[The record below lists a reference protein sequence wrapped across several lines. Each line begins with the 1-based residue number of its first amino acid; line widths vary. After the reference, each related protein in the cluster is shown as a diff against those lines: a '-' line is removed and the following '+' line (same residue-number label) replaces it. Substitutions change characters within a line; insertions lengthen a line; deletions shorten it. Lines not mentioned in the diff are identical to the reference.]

1 MTRGSEPLL
10 ESRFRGRDGWALLLP
25 LLSTPLHTAVL
36 GWAVRH
42 IAGLPHGR
50 LLPPGE
56 LAAQLVLAYALLAVA
71 RQPFSFVLAQ
81 AVLVLYVHAAQ
92 ALRVV
97 ALGGPIRPV
106 DFRALPEL
114 LQVLDLRWALTL
126 ASPVVLL
133 AALVLSNLA
142 FRRAAAAAA
151 AGGAAL
157 LAGTGLPR
165 PAAVAALADGG
176 APYAPWSQTDNML
189 RQGPLGY
196 LLGEIARQR
205 LDRIVPPTLEEVRA
219 ALASAPAFPRPGPAR
234 RTLPDPDRPVV
245 LILLESFWD
254 PAELR
259 AAGLSRDP
267 VDPRLRAL
275 WEAGGQSSALSPEF
289 GGATANAEMEV
300 LCGIPTRLV
309 FPGVVFAS
317 SLANDVPCLPRLLS
331 RDGRRAVAFHP
342 NVRGFWS
349 RGRAYPRLGF
359 SRFFSLS
366 SFVADALN
374 GDFLPDESLYRQ
386 AWARARP
393 AGGSAAALT
402 YVLTYT
408 GHWPY
413 PLNARRR
420 SYEIS
425 AASEPPV
432 VGRYASSVLHSSRE
446 LVAFV
451 ERVLDDSPDAFV
463 VALGDHLPVLGES
476 VDVYERSGLFDA
488 RVLEFTPPKLRALT
502 SVPLLVIDGRQ
513 GPVDVGTIS
522 QSEIPALVLERLG
535 LPVPH
540 WMAALLPPPGW
551 HVRTREEGMLVL
563 SPDGGSQV
571 CRAPDEAPACAVAF
585 GWLERARVVS
595 RDLVGGRQHALSLA
609 PGEAASVA
617 GR

>member
-1 MTRGSEPLL
+1 MTRVPATPF
-10 ESRFRGRDGWALLLP
+10 ESRPRGRDGWLLLLP
-25 LLSTPLHTAVL
+25 LLSTPLYTAVL
-36 GWAVRH
+36 GWAVRL

-71 RQPFSFVLAQ
+71 RQPFSFVFAQ
-81 AVLVLYVHAAQ
+81 AVLVVTVHAAQ

-97 ALGGPIRPV
+97 ALGGPIRPI

-142 FRRAAAAAA
+142 FRRAAATAA

-157 LAGTGLPR
+157 LAGTGLLH

-176 APYAPWSQTDNML
+176 VPYALWSQTDNLL

-196 LLGEIARQR
+196 LLGEMARQR
-205 LDRIVPPTLEEVRA
+205 LERITPPTLDEVRA
-219 ALASAPAFPRPGPAR
+219 ALASAPASPRPGPAR
-234 RTLPDPDRPVV
+234 RTLPDRPVV

-267 VDPRLRAL
+267 IDPRLRAL
-275 WEAGGQSSALSPEF
+275 WQAGGRSSALSPEF

-300 LCGIPTRLV
+300 LCGVPTRLV

-317 SLANDVPCLPRLLS
+317 NLANDLPCLPRLLS
-331 RDGRRAVAFHP
+331 GDGRRALAFHP
-342 NVRGFWS
+342 NEPGFWS

-366 SFVADALN
+366 SFVADDLN
-374 GDFLPDESLYRQ
+374 GDFLSDESLYRQ
-386 AWARARP
+386 AWARSRP
-393 AGGSAAALT
+393 ARGSGAALT

-420 SYEIS
+420 TYEVS
-425 AASEPPV
+425 AASAPPV

-446 LVAFV
+446 LAAFV
-451 ERVLDDSPDAFV
+451 ERVLDDSPDALV

-488 RVLEFTPPKLRALT
+488 HVHELTPPKFRALT
-502 SVPLLVIDGRQ
+502 SVPLLVIDGRR

-535 LPVPH
+535 LPVPP

-551 HVRTREEGMLVL
+551 HMRTREEGMLVL
-563 SPDGGSQV
+563 SPDGGSRV
-571 CRAPDEAPACAVAF
+571 CRAPDEAAACAVAF
-585 GWLERARVVS
+585 RWLERARVIS

-609 PGEAASVA
+609 PGEPASIA

>member
-1 MTRGSEPLL
+1 ML
-10 ESRFRGRDGWALLLP
+10 FLP
-25 LLSTPLHTAVL
+25 LLSTPLLTAAL
-36 GWAVRH
+36 GWAVRSF
-42 IAGLPHGR
+42 AGLPHGR

-56 LAAQLVLAYALLAVA
+56 LAAQVVLAYALLAVA
-71 RQPFSFVLAQ
+71 RHPFPFVFAQ
-81 AVLVLYVHAAQ
+81 AVLVLTVHAAQ

-97 ALGGPIRPV
+97 ALGGPIRPF
-106 DFRALPEL
+106 DFRAVPEL

-133 AALVLSNLA
+133 PALVLSNVA
-142 FRRAAAAAA
+142 VRRAAAAAG

-157 LAGTGLPR
+157 LAGTGLLR
-165 PAAVAALADGG
+165 PAAVAALADAGV
-176 APYAPWSQTDNML
+176 PYAPWSQTDNML

-196 LLGEIARQR
+196 VLGEIARQR
-205 LDRIVPPTLEEVRA
+205 LDRWAPPTLGEVRA
-219 ALASAPAFPRPGPAR
+219 ALGSAPAFARPGPSR
-234 RTLPDPDRPVV
+234 RTLPDPSRPVV

-254 PAELR
+254 PAALR

-275 WEAGGQSSALSPEF
+275 WQAGGQSSALSPEF

-317 SLANDVPCLPRLLS
+317 SLVNDLPCLPRLLS

-366 SFVADALN
+366 SFVADDLN
-374 GDFLPDESLYRQ
+374 GDFLSDESLYRQ
-386 AWARARP
+386 AWARSRP

-420 SYEIS
+420 TYEVS
-425 AASEPPV
+425 AASAPPV
-432 VGRYASSVLHSSRE
+432 VGRYASSILHSSRE
-446 LVAFV
+446 LAAFV
-451 ERVLDDSPDAFV
+451 ERVLDDSPDALV

-476 VDVYERSGLFDA
+476 VDVYRRSGLFDA
-488 RVLEFTPPKLRALT
+488 RVAVATPSMFRALT
-502 SVPLLVIDGRQ
+502 SVPLLVIDGRK
-513 GPVDVGTIS
+513 GPVDVGAIS
-522 QSEIPALVLERLG
+522 QFEIPALVLERLG
-535 LPVPH
+535 LPVPP

-563 SPDGGSQV
+563 TPDGASRV
-571 CRAPDEAPACAVAF
+571 CRTPDEDPACSVAF
-585 GWLERARVVS
+585 RWLERARVVS
-595 RDLVGGRQHALSLA
+595 RDLVQGRQHALSFA
-609 PGEAASVA
+609 PGEPAATV